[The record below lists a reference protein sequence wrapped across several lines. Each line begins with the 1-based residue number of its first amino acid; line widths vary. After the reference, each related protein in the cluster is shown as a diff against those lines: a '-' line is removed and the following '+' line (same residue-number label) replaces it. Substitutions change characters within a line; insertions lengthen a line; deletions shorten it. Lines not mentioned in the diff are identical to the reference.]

1 MCNPRQ
7 TNDKKVLD
15 LAGTIMQ
22 EALIPA
28 GSESWQNISLELLVA
43 IILPE
48 NEANWPPQ
56 NRF

>member
-48 NEANWPPQ
+48 NEAN
-56 NRF
+56 